1 MTGSRLGKIVDR
13 NERSQDNGRIVEKM
27 IENRQT

>member
-1 MTGSRLGKIVDR
+1 MTGSRLRKIVDR